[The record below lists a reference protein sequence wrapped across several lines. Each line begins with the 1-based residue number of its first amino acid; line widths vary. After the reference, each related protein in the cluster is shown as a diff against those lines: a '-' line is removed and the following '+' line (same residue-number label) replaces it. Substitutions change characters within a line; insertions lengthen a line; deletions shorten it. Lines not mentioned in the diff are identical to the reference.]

1 MMGWIPPTAGERLTI
16 LRRSRTVAMVGAS
29 PNPSRA
35 SYFVACY
42 LLAETSFEMFFVN
55 PQATEILGHRM
66 YPTLADLP
74 VVPDI
79 VDVFRRPEDL
89 PAVAADAIAVGAK
102 TLWFQLGL
110 RDDDAAATANAAG
123 LDVVMDRCLKIEHA
137 RFKGGLHLAGFNT
150 GVLSSRRR
158 PEIS

>member
-1 MMGWIPPTAGERLTI
+1 MGWVAPTAGERLVI
-16 LRRSRTVAMVGAS
+16 LRRSHTVAMVGAS
-29 PNPSRA
+29 PNRSRA

-66 YPTLADLP
+66 YPTHADLP

-110 RDDDAAATANAAG
+110 RDDDAAALATAAG

-137 RFKGGLHLAGFNT
+137 RFKGGLHLAGFDT

-158 PEIS
+158 PELS

>member
-1 MMGWIPPTAGERLTI
+1 MGWVAPTAGERLTI
-16 LRRSRTVAMVGAS
+16 LRRSHTVAMVGAS

-55 PQATEILGHRM
+55 PQAKDILGHRM

-110 RDDDAAATANAAG
+110 RDDDAAARATAAG

-137 RFKGGLHLAGFNT
+137 RFKGGLHLAGFDT

-158 PEIS
+158 PELS